1 MVQQKREIKVAVVT
15 GPTGAIGTALCKHLV
30 EEGITV
36 YAVCRPGTPRVG
48 AIPVHERLHVV
59 ACDVSELTKLP
70 KLVSGVVDAFFH
82 FAWVHT
88 IGAGRNDMAAQIDN
102 IRYTIDAVNAAKEL
116 GCQVFLG
123 AGSQAEYGRVE
134 GALKPHTPAFPETG
148 YGIAKLC
155 AGQLTRMA
163 ASQLGLRHIWVRVLS
178 VYGPFDGENS
188 MIVSTVRKMLAG
200 EEPQFTKGEQLWD
213 YLYSADAA
221 CAFRMIAEKGKD
233 GAVYPLGGG
242 KAEPLKNYILAL
254 RDAVDPKIE
263 LTFGGVPYA
272 PNQVMHLCA
281 DIEAVTRDTGWVP
294 TTPFAEGIAATVA
307 WLKEGSSQK
316 ELA

>member
-1 MVQQKREIKVAVVT
+1 MKRAIISGA
-15 GPTGAIGTALCKHLV
+15 TGAIGTALIRELIRNGV
-30 EEGITV
+30 EVLIL
-36 YAVCRPGTPRVG
+36 CRESSARKGR
-48 AIPVHERLHVV
+48 IPSDPQVSVKY
-59 ACDVSELTKLP
+59 CDLAGLATLENDTGKSY
-70 KLVSGVVDAFFH
+70 DAFFH
-82 FAWVHT
+82 FAW
-88 IGAGRNDMAAQIDN
+88 AGTAGPARNDTLLQSDN
-102 IRYTIDAVNAAKEL
+102 IRYALDAVAAAKRF
-116 GCQVFLG
+116 GCEVFIG